1 MANLSLKTIGLQN
14 FPPIVTDFAQ
24 YMKSIL
30 ARSEL
35 TVCEYLLDIR
45 TFLRFLCA
53 TDQGLNLYECDVTK
67 IDISK
72 VSVNRLAEV
81 DTDFLIKFVFY
92 LDNQRDNSGSSKRR
106 KVASLR
112 AFFRFLHIKK
122 HLIPTNPAID
132 LEAPKIAQ
140 TLPKYLTLDESI
152 SLLQSIYYDQ
162 ESKNRQRDFAI
173 VTLFLNCGMRLSEL
187 CGINLTDIDRNWEYI
202 TVVGKGG
209 KKRQVFLN
217 ETCRAAL
224 YPYLRIRLDGNPEK
238 NQTTALFLS
247 SRNKRIS
254 NKTVQAMVYKYL
266 EMAGL
271 GNRGLSVHKLRH
283 TAATLMYQEG
293 GVDVRVLQE
302 LLGHAQ
308 LNTTQIYTHV
318 GSRSVRA
325 AVEQNPLQHVKFER
339 RKNDDS

>member
-1 MANLSLKTIGLQN
+1 MASLSLKKIGLET

-45 TFLRFLCA
+45 TFLRYLCA
-53 TDQGLNLYECDVTK
+53 SDQNLDLYTTDLSK
-67 IDISK
+67 IDILG
-72 VSVNRLAEV
+72 VTVQRLAQV
-81 DTDFLIKFVFY
+81 DTDDLIRFIFY
-92 LDNQRDNSGSSKRR
+92 LDNQRDNCGSSKRR
-106 KVASLR
+106 KIASLR
-112 AFFRFLHIKK
+112 AFFRFLHVKK
-122 HLIPTNPAID
+122 HLIPQNPATD
-132 LEAPKIAQ
+132 LEAPKIRQ
-140 TLPKYLTLDESI
+140 GLPKYLTLDESVD
-152 SLLQSIYYDQ
+152 LLKAIYYD
-162 ESKNRQRDFAI
+162 ENSRNRQRDFAI

-187 CGINLTDIDRNWEYI
+187 CGINITDIDRDWEYI
-202 TVVGKGG
+202 TVVGKGA

-217 ETCRAAL
+217 EACRSAL
-224 YPYLRIRLDGNPEK
+224 YPYMRIRLDGDSEK
-238 NQTTALFLS
+238 NQTDALFLS
-247 SRNKRIS
+247 GRNKRIS

-266 EMAGL
+266 NLAGL

-325 AVEQNPLQHVKFER
+325 AVEQNPLQSVKFKR
-339 RKNDDS
+339 RPNDD

>member
-1 MANLSLKTIGLQN
+1 MANLTIQKIGLEA
-14 FPPIVTDFAQ
+14 FPPIVADFAQ
-24 YMKSIL
+24 YLKSIL

-53 TDQGLNLYECDVTK
+53 SDLRMNFYEEDLSK
-67 IDISK
+67 IDISN
-72 VSVNRLAEV
+72 VTIERLAAV

-92 LDNQRDNSGSSKRR
+92 LDNNRDNSGTSKRR

-112 AFFRFLHIKK
+112 AFFRYLHVKR
-122 HLIPTNPAID
+122 HLIEKNPAVD
-132 LEAPKIAQ
+132 LEAPKIKQ
-140 TLPKYLTLDESI
+140 GLPKYLNLNESI
-152 SLLQSIYYDQ
+152 DLLKSIYND
-162 ESKNRQRDFAI
+162 EDSRNRQRDFAI

-187 CGINLTDIDRNWEYI
+187 CGMNITDIDREWEYI

-217 ETCRAAL
+217 DACRAAL
-224 YPYLRIRLDGNPEK
+224 YPYMKIRLDGTPSK
-238 NQTTALFLS
+238 LQTDALFLS
-247 SRNKRIS
+247 GRNQRIS

-266 EMAGL
+266 NLAGL

-325 AVEQNPLQHVKFER
+325 AVEQNPLQNVKFN
-339 RKNDDS
+339 RKPK